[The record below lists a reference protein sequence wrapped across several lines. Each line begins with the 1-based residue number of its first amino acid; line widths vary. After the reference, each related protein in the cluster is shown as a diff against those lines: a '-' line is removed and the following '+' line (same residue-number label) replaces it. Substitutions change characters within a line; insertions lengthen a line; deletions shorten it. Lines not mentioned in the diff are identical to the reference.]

1 MNSINPFKSI
11 LLPYQWEIFCD
22 QNPFIISKISRQCGK
37 SLTFSAK
44 AVYKSIMNQNNLVL
58 LVSVN
63 QRSADELL
71 RKVKQWAEACKVSS
85 GGLIDYQETASSV
98 SFNNKSRI
106 ISVPANPS
114 SLRGWTGDVILDEFA
129 LVENDNQIFQAV
141 LPVITSQMNGGQQ
154 HSLWICSTPSS
165 LDTQFAKIFN
175 SDESKWRRYEYN
187 IYDCVKQGLKAD
199 PETLKSIVNDDLIW
213 NTEYMVQFASGSGTA
228 FPSEWLINT
237 DYTSLPN
244 SNERWLGYDVARRRD
259 YSVITICAY
268 DRISRDFYIEDII
281 RMKDKAYNEQLE
293 MVRQLNKKYNIVGG
307 YVDQVGVGSMIA
319 EEIERTVNPRIK
331 GFSWSANNKTE
342 LHDNLRSC
350 IQNGNFKINPELKT
364 MVISD
369 FGNVRR
375 YISNTGRISYSSPHT
390 QDGHSDI
397 TSSIV
402 LAYHSVHDNPVNFA
416 LPITHSFKSRMNYNF
431 NRRR

>member
-1 MNSINPFKSI
+1 
-11 LLPYQWEIFCD
+11 
-22 QNPFIISKISRQCGK
+22 
-37 SLTFSAK
+37 
-44 AVYKSIMNQNNLVL
+44 MNQNNLVL

-71 RKVKQWAEACKVSS
+71 RKVKQWAEACKISS
-85 GGLIDYQETASSV
+85 GSLIDYQETASSV
-98 SFNNKSRI
+98 TFNNKSRI

-114 SLRGWTGDVILDEFA
+114 SLRGWSGDVILDEFA

-175 SDESKWRRYEYN
+175 GDESKWRRYEYN

-259 YSVITICAY
+259 YSVITICAF
-268 DRISRDFYIEDII
+268 DRISRDFYIEEII

-293 MVRQLNKKYNIVGG
+293 TVRQLNKKYNIVGG
-307 YVDQVGVGSMIA
+307 YVD
-319 EEIERTVNPRIK
+319 
-331 GFSWSANNKTE
+331 
-342 LHDNLRSC
+342 
-350 IQNGNFKINPELKT
+350 
-364 MVISD
+364 
-369 FGNVRR
+369 
-375 YISNTGRISYSSPHT
+375 
-390 QDGHSDI
+390 
-397 TSSIV
+397 
-402 LAYHSVHDNPVNFA
+402 
-416 LPITHSFKSRMNYNF
+416 
-431 NRRR
+431 